1 MKHEKVIVEV
11 CKPNG
16 ELPKYALYSK
26 DGFATL
32 IQDLKKFKK
41 EGRRFICGEDT
52 YHCGFE
58 EGDLEFIFRDDV
70 YFDKILAIL
79 IVKKH

>member
-1 MKHEKVIVEV
+1 MKREKVIVEV
-11 CKPNG
+11 CKPDG
-16 ELPKYALYSK
+16 ELKYARYSK

-41 EGRRFICGEDT
+41 EGRRFIFGEEI

-70 YFDKILAIL
+70 YFDKILAIF

>member
-11 CKPNG
+11 CKPDG

-26 DGFATL
+26 YDFAIL

-41 EGRRFICGEDT
+41 EGKRFISGEEV

-58 EGDLEFIFRDDV
+58 EGDLEFIFRDEV

>member
-11 CKPNG
+11 FKAG
-16 ELPKYALYSK
+16 EDLPKYALCSK

-41 EGRRFICGEDT
+41 EGRRFISGEEV

>member
-11 CKPNG
+11 CKPEG

-26 DGFATL
+26 EDFATL
-32 IQDLKKFKK
+32 VQDLKKFKK
-41 EGRRFICGEDT
+41 EGRRFIFGEEI

-58 EGDLEFIFRDDV
+58 EGDLEFIFRDEV
-70 YFDKILAIL
+70 YFDKILATL